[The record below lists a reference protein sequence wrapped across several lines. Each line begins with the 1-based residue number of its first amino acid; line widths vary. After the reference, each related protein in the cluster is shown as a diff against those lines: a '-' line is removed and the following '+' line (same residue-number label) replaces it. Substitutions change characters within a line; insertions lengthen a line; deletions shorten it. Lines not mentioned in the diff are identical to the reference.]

1 MVFLLELIV
10 GAKEFKLGFS
20 GMDLTPEQMVSNIKV
35 SQYHLNAEPGSFSQ
49 LILAVVVVYKMTVT
63 LIKLSILMIYLRLG
77 KQYVVV
83 TCA

>member
-35 SQYHLNAEPGSFSQ
+35 SQYHLNAEPGSFLQ

>member
-35 SQYHLNAEPGSFSQ
+35 SQYHLNAEPGSFPQ
-49 LILAVVVVYKMTVT
+49 LILAVIVVYKMTVT